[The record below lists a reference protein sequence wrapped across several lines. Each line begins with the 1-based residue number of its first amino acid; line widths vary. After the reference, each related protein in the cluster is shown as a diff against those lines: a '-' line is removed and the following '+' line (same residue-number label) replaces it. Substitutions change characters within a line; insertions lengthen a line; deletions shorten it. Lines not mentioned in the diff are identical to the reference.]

1 MRTTI
6 VAYVSGLVV
15 MVALDLC
22 WLGLT
27 ARRLYKPGIGHLM
40 ADKPL
45 LLPGVL
51 FYLLFIAGLTY
62 LVTVRSLRR
71 GAGYAAVRGAVLG
84 LTAYATYDLTA
95 QAVLRD
101 WPVSITVI
109 DIVWGT
115 VLTTITAA
123 AATFLAGKFG

>member
-1 MRTTI
+1 MRTVI
-6 VAYVSGLVV
+6 VAYISGLVV

-22 WLGLT
+22 WLTLT
-27 ARRLYKPGIGHLM
+27 ARTLYKPGIGHLM
-40 ADKPL
+40 ADKPA

-62 LVTVRSLRR
+62 LVTLPSLPQ
-71 GAGYAAVRGAVLG
+71 GIGYAAIRGAVLG

-115 VLTTITAA
+115 ALTTITAA